1 MVEFENGACEPEVGC
16 MLDSVVLVEFVIAKG
31 ALLELDIVDI
41 VLVCSVDVVLLLIA
55 DMVLLNELEET
66 TELEEAVPTGVAEVV
81 ELPIV
86 N

>member
-1 MVEFENGACEPEVGC
+1 M
-16 MLDSVVLVEFVIAKG
+16 LVEFVIAKG

-66 TELEEAVPTGVAEVV
+66 TELEEAVPTGAAVVV

-86 N
+86 K

>member
-1 MVEFENGACEPEVGC
+1 
-16 MLDSVVLVEFVIAKG
+16 VLVEFVIAKG

-55 DMVLLNELEET
+55 DKVLLNELEET
-66 TELEEAVPTGVAEVV
+66 TELEEAVPTGAAVVV

-86 N
+86 K

>member
-1 MVEFENGACEPEVGC
+1 M
-16 MLDSVVLVEFVIAKG
+16 LVEFVIAKG

-41 VLVCSVDVVLLLIA
+41 VIVCSVDVVLLLIA

-66 TELEEAVPTGVAEVV
+66 AELEEAVPTGTAVVV

-86 N
+86 K

>member
-1 MVEFENGACEPEVGC
+1 M
-16 MLDSVVLVEFVIAKG
+16 LVEFVIAKG

-41 VLVCSVDVVLLLIA
+41 VLVWSVDVVLLLIA

-66 TELEEAVPTGVAEVV
+66 TELEEAVPTGAAVVV

-86 N
+86 K

>member
-1 MVEFENGACEPEVGC
+1 M
-16 MLDSVVLVEFVIAKG
+16 LVEFVIAKG

-66 TELEEAVPTGVAEVV
+66 TELEEAVPTGAAVVV

>member
-1 MVEFENGACEPEVGC
+1 M
-16 MLDSVVLVEFVIAKG
+16 LVEFVIAKG

-55 DMVLLNELEET
+55 DKVLLNELEET
-66 TELEEAVPTGVAEVV
+66 TELEEAVPTGAAVVV

-86 N
+86 K